1 MITAPKPSLRPP
13 DPRDAPPP
21 QRQTQRS
28 AARRAWSFGTVI
40 FLLFGVL
47 AARLWYLQV
56 ARGDDFRDAAA
67 ANQARRIRTPA
78 PRGVITDRHGVILA
92 ANRPRLAIYATPSVA
107 KDPAVLAKLA
117 ALLKETPADIQQTI
131 DANKLNP
138 YDPLRIALDVPMATV
153 TQIEENKPYLP
164 GVSTEP
170 DPVRW
175 YPRGSLAAHL
185 LGTMG
190 RVNAKEWDTL
200 SSRKYN
206 DGTLVY
212 SKDDFL
218 GKTGVESAYESYLH
232 GRPGGTN
239 VQIDAHGRTVRALDA
254 EDAGPGGTVQLTID
268 APTQAAAE
276 RVLRENHWVGAAVA
290 IDPRSGAVLALAS
303 APTFDPG
310 QFATGITSANWK
322 PLHQNPAHPLIDRAI
337 GAMYPPGST
346 FKPVVAAAGWQ
357 TGVITP
363 NSSVYCSGSYHLGRA
378 RFGCWET
385 HDETDFTKAIAE
397 SCDVFFYVYGQ
408 KVGPDRLSYYSK
420 QFGLAEKTGIDL
432 GGEDIG
438 SIPSPAWKYKHFH
451 RLGSAFDQ
459 WFGGDTLHMS
469 IGQGDVLTT
478 PLQMARVAAAFAN
491 GGNVLKPYVVS
502 EVLDTNSRAMV
513 YQAKPTVIR
522 HVAVSAANMERVRMA
537 MRATVTQGTGKVV
550 SFPGVAVA
558 AKTGSAQTYG
568 SKMTHGLFI
577 CFAPYSHPTIAIAA
591 IVEHGGH
598 GGSTAGKISRAMLEA
613 YFHLKDTGAASARS
627 D

>member
-1 MITAPKPSLRPP
+1 MITTPKPSLRPP
-13 DPRDAPPP
+13 DPRTSPPSR
-21 QRQTQRS
+21 QQTQR
-28 AARRAWSFGTVI
+28 AAAQRAWAFGVVI
-40 FLLFGVL
+40 LLLFLVL
-47 AARLWYLQV
+47 AARLWFLQI

-78 PRGVITDRHGVILA
+78 PRGVITDRHGVLLA
-92 ANRPRLAIYATPSVA
+92 ANRPRLAIYAVPSVA
-107 KDPAVLAKLA
+107 KDPATLARLA
-117 ALLKETPADIQQTI
+117 ALLHMTPADIQQTI
-131 DANKLNP
+131 EAEQVNPSDA
-138 YDPLRIALDVPMATV
+138 LRIALDVPMTTV

-170 DPVRW
+170 EPVRW
-175 YPRGSLAAHL
+175 YPHGTLAAHL

-190 RVNAKEWDTL
+190 RINETEWGSL
-200 SSRKYN
+200 SAQKYA
-206 DGTLVY
+206 DGKPIYT
-212 SKDDFL
+212 KNDFL
-218 GKTGVESAYESYLH
+218 GKTGIESAYESYLH
-232 GRPGGTN
+232 GRPGGTD
-239 VQIDAHGRTVRALDA
+239 VQIDAHGRTVRAMES
-254 EDAGPGGTVQLTID
+254 EDAAPGGTIKLTID

-276 RVLRENHWVGAAVA
+276 RVFAEHHFIGAAVA
-290 IDPRSGAVLALAS
+290 LDPRTGAVLALAS

-363 NSSVYCSGSYHLGRA
+363 NSRVECTGSYHLGRA

-385 HDETDFTKAIAE
+385 HGDTDFTKAIAE

-408 KVGPDRLSYYSK
+408 KVGPDRLSFYSK

-438 SIPSPAWKYKHFH
+438 SIPSPAWKMKHFH
-451 RLGSAFDQ
+451 RLGPAFDQ
-459 WFGGDTLHMS
+459 WYGGDTIHMS

-478 PLQMARVAAAFAN
+478 PLQMARVAATLAN

-502 EVLDTNSRAMV
+502 QVMDASRHAS
-513 YQAKPTVIR
+513 YRCTPTIVR
-522 HVAVSAANMERVRMA
+522 HVPVSAANLERVRMA
-537 MRATVTQGTGKVV
+537 MRMTVTRGTGKVV

-568 SKMTHGLFI
+568 AAKTHGLFI
-577 CFAPYSHPTIAIAA
+577 CFAPYNHPTIAIAA

-598 GGSTAGKISRAMLEA
+598 GGDTAGKVCRAMLQA
-613 YFHLKDTGAASARS
+613 YFHLKNSGEASAKS

>member
-1 MITAPKPSLRPP
+1 MITIPKPSLRPP
-13 DPRDAPPP
+13 DSRNAPPSR
-21 QRQTQRS
+21 RQTQRA
-28 AARRAWSFGTVI
+28 AARRAWVFGIVI
-40 FLLFGVL
+40 FLLFLVL
-47 AARLWYLQV
+47 AARLWFLQI

-67 ANQARRIRTPA
+67 ANQARRIRIPA
-78 PRGVITDRHGVILA
+78 PRGAITDRHGVLRA
-92 ANRPRLAIYATPSVA
+92 ANRPRLAIYAVPGVA
-107 KDPAVLAKLA
+107 KDPATLSRLAT
-117 ALLKETPADIQQTI
+117 LLHTTPLGIQQII
-131 DANKLNP
+131 DAERINP
-138 YDPLRIALDVPMATV
+138 YDPLRIALDVPISTV

-170 DPVRW
+170 EPVRW
-175 YPRGSLAAHL
+175 YPHGTLAAHL

-190 RVNAKEWDTL
+190 RINETEWSSL
-200 SSRKYN
+200 SSQKYA
-206 DGTLVY
+206 DGSDIYT
-212 SKDDFL
+212 KNDFL
-218 GKTGVESAYESYLH
+218 GKTGIESAYESYLH
-232 GRPGGTN
+232 GRPGGTD
-239 VQIDAHGRTVRALDA
+239 VQIDAHGRTVQSLASEEA
-254 EDAGPGGTVQLTID
+254 APGGTVQLTID

-276 RVLRENHWVGAAVA
+276 RVFAEHHFVGAAVA
-290 IDPRSGAVLALAS
+290 LDPRTGAVLALAS

-363 NSSVYCSGSYHLGRA
+363 NSSVECTGSYHLGRA

-385 HDETDFTKAIAE
+385 HGDTDFTKAIAE

-438 SIPSPAWKYKHFH
+438 SVPSPAWKLKHFH
-451 RLGSAFDQ
+451 RLGDAFDQ

-478 PLQMARVAAAFAN
+478 PLQMARVAATLAN

-502 EVLDTNSRAMV
+502 QVTDAAHHASYLCT
-513 YQAKPTVIR
+513 PTIIR
-522 HVAVSAANMERVRMA
+522 HVPVSAANLERVRMA
-537 MRATVTQGTGKVV
+537 MRMTVTEGTGRVV

-568 SKMTHGLFI
+568 AAKTHGLFI
-577 CFAPYSHPTIAIAA
+577 CFAPYNHPTIAIAA

-598 GGSTAGKISRAMLEA
+598 GGDTAGKVCRAMLQA
-613 YFHLKDTGAASARS
+613 YFHLKNTGEASARS

>member
-1 MITAPKPSLRPP
+1 MITIPKPSLRPP
-13 DPRDAPPP
+13 DSRNAPPSR
-21 QRQTQRS
+21 RQTQRA
-28 AARRAWSFGTVI
+28 AARRAWVFGIVI
-40 FLLFGVL
+40 FLLFLVL
-47 AARLWYLQV
+47 AARLWFLQI

-67 ANQARRIRTPA
+67 ANQARRIRIPA
-78 PRGVITDRHGVILA
+78 PRGAITDRHGVLLA
-92 ANRPRLAIYATPSVA
+92 ANRPRLAIYAVPGVA
-107 KDPAVLAKLA
+107 KDPATLSRLAT
-117 ALLKETPADIQQTI
+117 LLHTTPLGIQQII
-131 DANKLNP
+131 DAERINP
-138 YDPLRIALDVPMATV
+138 YDPLRIALDVPISTV

-170 DPVRW
+170 EPVRW
-175 YPRGSLAAHL
+175 YPHGTLAAHL

-190 RVNAKEWDTL
+190 RINETEWSSL
-200 SSRKYN
+200 SSQKYA
-206 DGTLVY
+206 DGSDIYT
-212 SKDDFL
+212 KNDFL
-218 GKTGVESAYESYLH
+218 GKTGIESAYESYLH
-232 GRPGGTN
+232 GRPGGTD
-239 VQIDAHGRTVRALDA
+239 VQIDAHGRTVQSLASEEA
-254 EDAGPGGTVQLTID
+254 APGGTVQLTID

-276 RVLRENHWVGAAVA
+276 RVFAEHHFVGAAVA
-290 IDPRSGAVLALAS
+290 LDPRTGAVLALAS

-363 NSSVYCSGSYHLGRA
+363 NSSVECTGSYHLGRA

-385 HDETDFTKAIAE
+385 HGDTDFTKAIAE

-438 SIPSPAWKYKHFH
+438 SVPSPAWKLKHFH
-451 RLGSAFDQ
+451 RLGDAFDQ

-478 PLQMARVAAAFAN
+478 PLQMARVAATLAN

-502 EVLDTNSRAMV
+502 QVTDAAHHASYLCT
-513 YQAKPTVIR
+513 PTIIR
-522 HVAVSAANMERVRMA
+522 HVPVSAANLERVRMA
-537 MRATVTQGTGKVV
+537 MRMTVTEGTGRVV

-568 SKMTHGLFI
+568 AAKTHGLFI
-577 CFAPYSHPTIAIAA
+577 CFAPYNHPTIAIAA

-598 GGSTAGKISRAMLEA
+598 GGDTAGKVCRAMLQA
-613 YFHLKDTGAASARS
+613 YFHLKNTGEASARS